1 MSLEMEFST
10 TSKPIPASGISP
22 ESPQKYVEEISQLP
36 KEKGWRGL
44 QELFL
49 YKNFWLYPVFL
60 EGALHARDHFQ
71 AQPTDIFLCS
81 SMKTGTTWLKALSF
95 AIATRGHLPS
105 DDGSDMTTVS
115 LRTAVPHDCIPF
127 LEFNEYSTAVT
138 GSEIPLFA
146 SHLPYTCLPKSIIDS
161 DCKIAYICRDPKD
174 TFVSMWFFLR
184 KFVAGKNSTDVESF
198 SSIDEAFELFC
209 KGLSS
214 HGPYWKHIL
223 GYWEAS
229 KRRPEKILFLK
240 YEDLVEDTQLWVKK
254 LAEFFGCPF
263 SAEEEREGVVERVV
277 KECSFES
284 LRNLEVNRSGKHEKR
299 GRAIENSAY
308 FRKGVVGDW
317 RNHLTDEMGK
327 KIDVIMEEKLMGSGF
342 TF

>member
-1 MSLEMEFST
+1 MCN
-10 TSKPIPASGISP
+10 
-22 ESPQKYVEEISQLP
+22 KYHNHKSSQLP
-36 KEKGWRGL
+36 PSN
-44 QELFL
+44 ELRNGVL
-49 YKNFWLYPVFL
+49 HHL
-60 EGALHARDHFQ
+60 E
-71 AQPTDIFLCS
+71 TDSSIR

-95 AIATRGHLPS
+95 TIATRGHRPS

-127 LEFNEYSTAVT
+127 LEFHEYSTAVT

-146 SHLPYTCLPKSIIDS
+146 SHLPYTCLPKSVIHS
-161 DCKIAYICRDPKD
+161 DCKIVYICRDPKD

-184 KFVAGKNSTDVESF
+184 KFVAGKNSTDQR
-198 SSIDEAFELFC
+198 LN
-209 KGLSS
+209 LSS
-214 HGPYWKHIL
+214 HGPYWEHIL

-229 KRRPEKILFLK
+229 IRRPEKILFLK

-263 SAEEEREGVVERVV
+263 SAGGEREGVV

-284 LRNLEVNRSGKHEKR
+284 LRDLEVNKSGKHEKR
-299 GRAIENSAY
+299 GRVIENSAY

-317 RNHLTDEMGK
+317 RNYLSDEMGK
-327 KIDVIMEEKLMGSGF
+327 KIDVIMEEKLMGPGF

>member
-1 MSLEMEFST
+1 MEFSA

-44 QELFL
+44 QGLFL
-49 YKNFWLYPVFL
+49 YKNFWFYPAFL
-60 EGALHARDHFQ
+60 KGALHARDHFQ

-81 SMKTGTTWLKALSF
+81 SMKTGTAWLKALSF
-95 AIATRGHLPS
+95 TIATRGHRPS
-105 DDGSDMTTVS
+105 DDGLPS
-115 LRTAVPHDCIPF
+115 
-127 LEFNEYSTAVT
+127 NG

-146 SHLPYTCLPKSIIDS
+146 SHLPYTCLPKSVIDS
-161 DCKIAYICRDPKD
+161 DCKIVYIRRDPKD

-198 SSIDEAFELFC
+198 ASIDEGFELFC

-214 HGPYWKHIL
+214 HGPYWEHIL

-229 KRRPEKILFLK
+229 IRRPEKILFLK
-240 YEDLVEDTQLWVKK
+240 YEDLLEDTQLWVKK

-263 SAEEEREGVVERVV
+263 SAGEEREGVV

-284 LRNLEVNRSGKHEKR
+284 LRDLEVNKSGKHEKR
-299 GRAIENSAY
+299 GRVIENSAY

-317 RNHLTDEMGK
+317 RNHLSDEMGK
-327 KIDVIMEEKLMGSGF
+327 KIDVIMEEKLMGPGF